1 MIVPDKLPYNY
12 IAIEGNIGVGK
23 TTLACLISETYSAEL
38 VLEEFTENS
47 FLEKFYYDPEQY
59 AFPLEISF
67 LVERFNQLQ
76 QRLGKKDMFH
86 PFFVADYLFDKSLV
100 FAQNNLKDDQF
111 RLYYQLFETFYR
123 QIERPDLIVYLH
135 NSIPNLQTN
144 IYNRGRPFELDIQ
157 DNYLMDIQHSY
168 MKYFKA
174 QTNKAI
180 LIIDVTDMNFVKLDR
195 DFYKLLNLISQPWEK
210 KINFIKPE

>member
-1 MIVPDKLPYNY
+1 MIIPDKIPYNY

-23 TTLACLISETYSAEL
+23 TTLASLIAETYGAEL

-76 QRLGKKDMFH
+76 QRLGKKDLFH

-100 FAQNNLKDDQF
+100 FAQNNLKDDQY

-123 QIERPDLIVYLH
+123 QIETPDLIVYLH
-135 NSIPNLQTN
+135 NSVPNLQTN
-144 IYNRGRPFELDIQ
+144 IYKRGRPFELDIE
-157 DNYLMDIQHSY
+157 DTYLMDIQHSY
-168 MKYFKA
+168 LKYFKSIS
-174 QTNKAI
+174 NRAI
-180 LIIDVTDMNFVKLDR
+180 LLLDVTEMNFVMQDS
-195 DFYKLLNLISQPWEK
+195 DYYKLLNLIAQPWEK
-210 KINFIKPE
+210 KLHVIKP